1 MIHSNEWELKEEIRE
16 VVPHD
21 SFSPTSYSVFSLYKK
36 FPSFTNI
43 DDENEPPSRSLQQRE
58 KNHSTFQT
66 KHIPSEYL
74 TTKKNYFYEA
84 AFMLRLI
91 NQPQE

>member
-1 MIHSNEWELKEEIRE
+1 MILFLHPLI
-16 VVPHD
+16 P
-21 SFSPTSYSVFSLYKK
+21 FSVFTKK
-36 FPSFTNI
+36 NPSFTNI
-43 DDENEPPSRSLQQRE
+43 DDENEPPSQPLQRRK

-66 KHIPSEYL
+66 KQIPSEYL

-84 AFMLRLI
+84 AFILRLI